1 LVGFS
6 VLKELKE
13 NYKYSEIREATTMD
27 QKKPRKIFF
36 FISNFQGDFKVLPQY
51 AIFRETNQRNVFSQL
66 RVHDLPL
73 GYLSS
78 SMYELMHTVHIY

>member
-1 LVGFS
+1 
-6 VLKELKE
+6 
-13 NYKYSEIREATTMD
+13 MD

-36 FISNFQGDFKVLPQY
+36 SISNFHGMGDFKVVPQY